1 MIETLAM
8 VAWLSLGQAAP
19 AASTAEDAVRAAD
32 AARIKAFIAAD
43 RAALGSILGED
54 LTYTHSSGRLDN
66 KSAIIDAITSGKT
79 QYHSMVPGEVV
90 VRLYGD
96 VAILTGRAAVNVTT
110 DGQLLDLKL
119 RFTSVYTKRDGRWQF
134 IAWQSTRLAQQ

>member
-1 MIETLAM
+1 MIEILAV

-19 AASTAEDAVRAAD
+19 AAATAEDAVRAAD

-43 RAALGSILGED
+43 RAVLTSLLGED
-54 LTYTHSSGRLDN
+54 LTYTHSSGRLDG
-66 KSAIIDAITSGKT
+66 KAAIIDAITSGKT
-79 QYHSMVPGEVV
+79 QYHTMVPEDVQ

-96 VAILTGRAAVNVTT
+96 VAVLTGRAAVNVTN

-119 RFTSVYTKRDGRWQF
+119 RFMSVYVKRDGRWQF
-134 IAWQSTRLAQQ
+134 VAWQSTRVAQ